1 MFSAFSKE
9 STTLDLFA
17 LAGKSYVNL
26 SKKKKNKRGVSAF
39 KSGDYYCA
47 ALVCLINMKNSKAHF
62 QPGGAE
68 RMKMDDPEFPEQ
80 LGREKYF
87 LSLNFGVSH

>member
-1 MFSAFSKE
+1 MHLKVENTIVQHWS
-9 STTLDLFA
+9 
-17 LAGKSYVNL
+17 V
-26 SKKKKNKRGVSAF
+26 
-39 KSGDYYCA
+39 
-47 ALVCLINMKNSKAHF
+47 INMKNSKAHF
-62 QPGGAE
+62 HPGGAE